1 MPLARLL
8 AAAVLLALVAAS
20 PAAAAGGPMR
30 CNGEAALCDRP
41 FDRTVLPATH
51 NAMSAQALGW
61 QFPNQQLSIPDQLR
75 LGIRGFL
82 IDTYYAHRQPGGA
95 VVIDP
100 VKTAQSELYVCHV
113 LCELGATP
121 LVDVLRA
128 MRDHL
133 RAEPDSVLAV
143 VNEDSIAPRDFRR
156 AVRRSGLRRYVYSRP
171 PGSRWPTT

>member
-1 MPLARLL
+1 M
-8 AAAVLLALVAAS
+8 
-20 PAAAAGGPMR
+20 
-30 CNGEAALCDRP
+30 
-41 FDRTVLPATH
+41 VLPATH

-61 QFPNQQLSIPDQLR
+61 QLPNQQLSIPDQLR

-82 IDTYYAHRQPGGA
+82 IDTYYASRRAGGA

-100 VKTAQSELYVCHV
+100 VKTPQSELYVCHV

-121 LVDVLRA
+121 LVEVLRA

-133 RAEPDSVLAV
+133 RAQPDSVLAV

-156 AVRRSGLRRYVYSRP
+156 AVRLSGLRRHVYRGRP
-171 PGSRWPTT
+171 ARAGRRCAR